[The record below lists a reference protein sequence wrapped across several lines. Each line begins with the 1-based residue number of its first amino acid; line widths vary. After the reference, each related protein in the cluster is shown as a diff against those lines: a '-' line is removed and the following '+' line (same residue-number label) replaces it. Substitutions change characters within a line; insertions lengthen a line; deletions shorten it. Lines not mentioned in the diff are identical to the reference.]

1 MKNFFILIFLLSAVS
16 IFDNENV
23 YAQMKLNESF
33 EGDDF
38 PPPGWSLINAG
49 SEEGEWKSSVRN
61 SRSGNKCAVSNFTVG
76 RSVNALVTK
85 SFTPGAGD
93 SLVFYFRQTFWNNYK
108 DTFNILISSSDS
120 LFSLDSHRLYQFTDS
135 ISYPVPT
142 SYGKKSISLN
152 EYAGQ
157 KVWIGFQHINSDGE
171 NIRLDDISAG
181 QPGYSEVGVTGNLY
195 PAGILSLCTF
205 ESIIPKAVIKNS
217 GTIDQSVP
225 FNIIYSVTGPVNY
238 LSVKS
243 DILNSGSEKT
253 ILFDTINSLVP
264 GIYNVRIYTSLTGDV
279 NPLNDTLLSTFSV
292 TNSNFGGGMPLNGIY
307 YFVNSSSCTESALS
321 HPEFCWKDTTGS
333 KNLILNGQ
341 ENSGGLFTGDI
352 DNGYF
357 CLGNILP
364 QGKKIKFFNSEYDS
378 VFISTNGVIG
388 FRKNN
393 ALLSSDPGQIGYLMS
408 QPVPAFSPL
417 WLDMDFG
424 NTNVADSRLSYRT
437 AGNQL
442 IITYDKAP
450 LRSGSSTDYVS
461 FQVII
466 EFGESMPQNSR
477 LLVQY
482 DQNGTGENFITKYN
496 SNSLPSHLIGMKNV
510 YGNNYLLYRSKDTS
524 GVIINGPIFNSSL
537 ALEIG
542 PDPVKLNNKC
552 SELEVTFR
560 LEAIYP
566 DRDSVMIIIRDS
578 EAPFEMLE
586 SRIMYPDTNGKVKDF
601 FTIPSDVHRYYIQVE
616 HRNSIETWSREN
628 GEQFSSFYLS
638 YDFTSDIS
646 MAYGNNMIMKN
657 GRSNIYCG
665 DVNKDG
671 IVDGDD
677 LISVFNSANLFNT
690 GYLTEDIDNNNTVD
704 LDDLVFLFNNNSNFI
719 AKSTP

>member
-1 MKNFFILIFLLSAVS
+1 MKNFFILIFLLSVIS
-16 IFDNENV
+16 ISGSGKI
-23 YAQMKLNESF
+23 YAQLKLNESF
-33 EGDDF
+33 EGDYF
-38 PPPGWSLINAG
+38 PPAGWSLINTG
-49 SEEGEWKSSVRN
+49 SEVGEWKSSVRN
-61 SRSGNKCAVSNFTVG
+61 SKSGSKCAVSNFTSG
-76 RSVNALVTK
+76 RSTNTLVTK
-85 SFTPGAGD
+85 SFIPAAGD

-120 LFSLDSHRLYQFTDS
+120 LFSIDSHLLNKFIDS
-135 ISYPVPT
+135 ISYPVPV
-142 SYGKKSISLN
+142 SYGRKSISLN

-157 KVWIGFQHINSDGE
+157 KIWIGFQHINSDGE
-171 NIRLDDISAG
+171 NIRLDDICAG
-181 QPGYSEVGVTGNLY
+181 QPGFSEVSVVTNLY
-195 PAGILSLCTF
+195 PAGILSSCTN

-217 GTIDQSVP
+217 GTIDQTIP
-225 FNIIYSVTGPVNY
+225 FNIIYSVSGPVNY
-238 LSVKS
+238 LSIKS
-243 DILNSGSEKT
+243 DILNSGFEKT
-253 ILFDTINSLVP
+253 IFFDTIHSLVP
-264 GIYNVRIYTSLTGDV
+264 GSYNVRIYTSLEGDV
-279 NPLNDTLLSTFSV
+279 NPLNDTLFTSFSV
-292 TNSNFGGGMPLNGIY
+292 VNTNFGGGQPVNGNY
-307 YFVNSSSCTESALS
+307 YFVNSSSCTMTAPS

-333 KNLILNGQ
+333 KSLLLNGQ
-341 ENSGGLFTGDI
+341 DNSGGLLTGDI

-357 CLGNILP
+357 RLGEILP
-364 QGKKIKFFNSEYDS
+364 QGKKIKFFNGEYDS

-388 FRKNN
+388 FRNNN

-417 WLDMDFG
+417 WMDMDFG
-424 NTNVADSRLSYRT
+424 NSNVAGSRLSYKT

-442 IITYDKAP
+442 IITFDKAP
-450 LRSGSSTDYVS
+450 QRSGGNSDYVS

-482 DQNGTGENFITKYN
+482 DQYSSGENFITNYYN
-496 SNSLPSHLIGMKNV
+496 NTLPSHLIGMKNV

-542 PDPVKLNNKC
+542 PDPLKLNNKC

-560 LEAIYP
+560 LEAVFP
-566 DRDSVMIIIRDS
+566 RRDSVKIILRDS
-578 EAPFEMLE
+578 ESPYEMLE
-586 SRIMYPDTNGKVKDF
+586 SRLMYPDTNGKVKDF
-601 FTIPSDVHRYYIQVE
+601 FTIPTDVHRYYIQLE

-628 GEQFSSFYLS
+628 GEQFSYYDLT
-638 YDFTSDIS
+638 YDFTSDIN

-657 GRSNIYCG
+657 GKSNIYCG

-677 LISVFNSANLFNT
+677 LISISNSANLFSS
-690 GYLTEDIDNNNTVD
+690 GYLTEDIDNNNLVD
-704 LDDLVFLFNNNSNFI
+704 LDDLVYLFNNNSNFI
-719 AKSTP
+719 SKSTP

>member
-1 MKNFFILIFLLSAVS
+1 
-16 IFDNENV
+16 
-23 YAQMKLNESF
+23 MKLNESF
-33 EGDDF
+33 EGNDF
-38 PPPGWSLINAG
+38 PPAGWSLINTG
-49 SEEGEWKSSVRN
+49 SEVGEWKSSVRN
-61 SRSGNKCAVSNFTVG
+61 SKSGSKCAVSNFTAG
-76 RSVNALVTK
+76 RSVNTLVTK
-85 SFTPGAGD
+85 SFIPAAGD
-93 SLVFYFRQTFWNNYK
+93 SLMFYFRQTFWNNYK

-120 LFSLDSHRLYQFTDS
+120 LFSIDSHRLYQFIDS
-135 ISYPVPT
+135 ISYPVPV
-142 SYGKKSISLN
+142 SYGKKSVSLSG
-152 EYAGQ
+152 YAGQ

-171 NIRLDDISAG
+171 NIRLDAVSAG
-181 QPGYSEVGVTGNLY
+181 QPGYSEVSVMSNLY
-195 PAGILSLCTF
+195 PAGVLSLCTF
-205 ESIIPKAVIKNS
+205 ENIIPKAVIKNS
-217 GTIDQSVP
+217 GTIDQTIP

-238 LSVKS
+238 LSIKS
-243 DILNSGSEKT
+243 DILNSGFEKT
-253 ILFDTINSLVP
+253 ILFDTIHSLVP
-264 GIYNVRIYTSLTGDV
+264 GIYNVRIYTSLEGDV
-279 NPLNDTLLSTFSV
+279 YPLNDTLLTSFSV
-292 TNSNFGGGMPLNGIY
+292 VNTNFGGGQPVSGNY
-307 YFVNSSSCTESALS
+307 YFVNSSSCTMSAPS
-321 HPEFCWKDTTGS
+321 HPVFCWKDTAGS
-333 KNLILNGQ
+333 KSLILNGQ
-341 ENSGGLFTGDI
+341 DNSGGLLTGDI

-357 CLGNILP
+357 RLGSILP
-364 QGKKIKFFNSEYDS
+364 QGKRIKFFNGEYDS

-417 WLDMDFG
+417 WMDLDFG
-424 NTNVADSRLSYRT
+424 NSNVNDCRLSYKI

-450 LRSGSSTDYVS
+450 QRSGGSSDYVS

-477 LLVQY
+477 LIVQY
-482 DQNGTGENFITKYN
+482 DQYATGENFIMKYN
-496 SNSLPSHLIGMKNV
+496 NNTLPSHLIGMKNA

-542 PDPVKLNNKC
+542 PDPLKLNNKC
-552 SELEVTFR
+552 SELEVILR

-566 DRDSVMIIIRDS
+566 LRDSIKIILRDS
-578 EAPFEMLE
+578 ESPYEMLE
-586 SRIMYPDTNGKVKDF
+586 SRLLYPDTNGIVKDF
-601 FTIPSDVHRYYIQVE
+601 FTIPSDVHKYYIHVE

-628 GEQFSSFYLS
+628 GEQFSSFDLS
-638 YDFTSDIS
+638 YDFTSDIT

-657 GRSNIYCG
+657 GKANIYCG

-677 LISVFNSANLFNT
+677 LISVFNTANLFST
-690 GYLTEDIDNNNTVD
+690 GYLTEDIDNNSSVD

-719 AKSTP
+719 SKSTP